1 MEQYLQ
7 AKRER
12 ERTGFD
18 INTFTLF
25 WVLTQSGARDADQV
39 APKVEAAFRK
49 YPNYR
54 DNVAEERQLKA
65 EVYKLLLPVVGR
77 EAMVAVAKNMLE
89 LQRS

>member
-1 MEQYLQ
+1 MARLIEEYLQ

-25 WVLTQSGARDADQV
+25 WVLKQSGAREADQV

-65 EVYKLLLPVVGR
+65 EMYKLVLPVVG
-77 EAMVAVAKNMLE
+77 N
-89 LQRS
+89 